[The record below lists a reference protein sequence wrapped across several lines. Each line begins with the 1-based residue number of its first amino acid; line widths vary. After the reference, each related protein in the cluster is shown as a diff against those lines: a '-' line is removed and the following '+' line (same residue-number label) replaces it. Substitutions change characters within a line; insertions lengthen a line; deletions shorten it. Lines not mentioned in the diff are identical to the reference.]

1 LSVYCVV
8 KMDGDSFGARWL
20 TTTVTRT
27 QTGSSSACPRSQSCA
42 SRSVALA
49 FRVPEEMAEAIDREA
64 ERLQRER
71 PGSTVHRSDVVREVL
86 HRALMGEK

>member
-1 LSVYCVV
+1 MP
-8 KMDGDSFGARWL
+8 KKAPPQKPKAG
-20 TTTVTRT
+20 
-27 QTGSSSACPRSQSCA
+27 
-42 SRSVALA
+42 VALA